1 MQHSV
6 KQLVSQVMKNACPDG
21 VLNEPIALCCKE
33 RGVIIHPSAKERG
46 RWQATYF
53 SDASLFEVDSQH
65 ITLEEAVETVIRQ
78 GYTED
83 GHEMLQDC
91 MAKKMSIH

>member
-1 MQHSV
+1 MHHSV
-6 KQLVSQVMKNACPDG
+6 KQQVRQVMNNACPDG

-33 RGVIIHPSAKERG
+33 RGVIIHPSAKKSG
-46 RWQATYF
+46 HWQATYF

-65 ITLEEAVETVIRQ
+65 ITLEEAIETVIRQ

-83 GHEMLQDC
+83 GHEMLQVC
-91 MAKKMSIH
+91 MSQKMSIH